1 MGTNEEATLG
11 ALQILHASIIEPLI
25 AEHSGHLFKST
36 GDGLLIEF
44 MSVVEALRCSMKI
57 QNALAERALKQPPSD
72 RFCFRIGINLGDV
85 IIQGGD
91 VFGDG
96 VNVAARLEQLAPPGG
111 ICISDDVYRHVVG
124 KVRAKFTSGGP
135 KRLKNIDR
143 PLNIYYVSPENN
155 VVSKKSILPSSSF
168 GLRQRAGAIAA
179 AIILCFLIVS
189 LVWFLSNV
197 APRGG
202 LADVGSD
209 PYSSQRLP
217 VVAILPFEN
226 QTGEAKQDYF
236 ADGFTDEL
244 IGALGRFN
252 TLRVIA
258 RNATRSRKSN
268 STTNVTALS
277 SDLGAT
283 YLVEGGIRKSGER
296 LRVSARLT
304 DALAATV
311 LWSERFDG
319 TMSDIFSLQDDI
331 SRRIAGTVAAGIVQ
345 LEAEKSSH
353 RPVPQQGAYDL
364 ALQARAAGS
373 ETSRAENRRIRN
385 LLTKAINIDPGYA
398 GAYSLLAEAIYARVA
413 LGWTEFPSRDVQQA
427 EMLARKAIELAPN
440 DPDGHRALGR
450 LHLLLSEYDQARQAL
465 QRAIEINP
473 SDANALAAWGAAK
486 LFSGQAND
494 ATKALSLALKYDPT
508 IGPIYINDLA
518 LAYYLAG
525 NPTLALQAAERGISQ
540 YPDYSRF
547 HIVAAAASALSN
559 EKERARHHVHEIRR
573 RIPFLTLENVGSR
586 LKDAEQIAQL
596 KKGLSLAGF

>member
-1 MGTNEEATLG
+1 
-11 ALQILHASIIEPLI
+11 
-25 AEHSGHLFKST
+25 
-36 GDGLLIEF
+36 
-44 MSVVEALRCSMKI
+44 
-57 QNALAERALKQPPSD
+57 
-72 RFCFRIGINLGDV
+72 
-85 IIQGGD
+85 
-91 VFGDG
+91 
-96 VNVAARLEQLAPPGG
+96 
-111 ICISDDVYRHVVG
+111 
-124 KVRAKFTSGGP
+124 
-135 KRLKNIDR
+135 
-143 PLNIYYVSPENN
+143 
-155 VVSKKSILPSSSF
+155 
-168 GLRQRAGAIAA
+168 
-179 AIILCFLIVS
+179 
-189 LVWFLSNV
+189 V

-202 LADVGSD
+202 LADVGSG

-450 LHLLLSEYDQARQAL
+450 LHLLLSEYDRAQTAL
-465 QRAIEINP
+465 QRAIDINP

-494 ATKALSLALKYDPT
+494 ATKALSLAWKYDPT
-508 IGPIYINDLA
+508 LGPIYINDLA
-518 LAYYLAG
+518 LAYYFAG
-525 NPTLALQAAERGISQ
+525 NAGLALQTAERGISQ
-540 YPDYSRF
+540 YSDYARF
-547 HIVAAAASALSN
+547 HIVAAAASAGLGQ
-559 EKERARHHVHEIRR
+559 KERARRHVREVRQ
-573 RIPFLTLENVGSR
+573 RIPFLTLNDVGSR
-586 LKDAEQIAQL
+586 FKNAEQIAQL